1 MFACKFSGMQNVE
14 RDLAKRIEQVICSF
28 LMESRA
34 AAAAAVDKSFS
45 AASTQA
51 KAAPKK
57 RAKLP
62 SVKRA
67 PADRRTTSQINE
79 LRERFYQTIVT
90 CPGETM
96 RTLSAQLGEDP
107 IVLYRHAVRLRKQG
121 LIKTVGILQ
130 SMRYFPMVGAAKTET
145 PRV

>member
-1 MFACKFSGMQNVE
+1 MLACKFSGMQNVE
-14 RDLAKRIEQVICSF
+14 RDLAKRIEQVICAF

-34 AAAAAVDKSFS
+34 AAAAAVDKSFG
-45 AASTQA
+45 AASKQL
-51 KAAPKK
+51 KAAPNK

-62 SVKRA
+62 SGRRA
-67 PADRRTTSQINE
+67 PAARRATTQISD
-79 LRERFYQTIVT
+79 LRERFYQAVVN

-107 IVLYRHAVRLRKQG
+107 IVLYRYAVRLRKQG

-130 SMRYFPMVGAAKTET
+130 SMRYFPMVGTLKAET
-145 PRV
+145 PHA

>member
-1 MFACKFSGMQNVE
+1 MQNVE
-14 RDLAKRIEQVICSF
+14 RDLTKRIEQVICAF

-34 AAAAAVDKSFS
+34 AAAAAVDKSFRV
-45 AASTQA
+45 ASTQA

-57 RAKLP
+57 RAKVPL
-62 SVKRA
+62 VKGAPGARRA
-67 PADRRTTSQINE
+67 TSQIND
-79 LRERFYQTIVT
+79 LRKRFYQAVVT

-107 IVLYRHAVRLRKQG
+107 IVLYRYAVRLRKQG

-145 PRV
+145 PHS